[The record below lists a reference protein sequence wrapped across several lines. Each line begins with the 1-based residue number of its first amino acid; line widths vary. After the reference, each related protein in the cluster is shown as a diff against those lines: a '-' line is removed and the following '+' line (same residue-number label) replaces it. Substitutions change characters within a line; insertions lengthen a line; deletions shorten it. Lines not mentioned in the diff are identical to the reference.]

1 MKKNI
6 LKEIENMKYLLGYK
20 RGIVISEQDVK
31 TIAGNIDSGNYGNLD
46 PKVVD
51 AIKQSLNTIGG
62 SKPGVEIG
70 GVTGANTGTT
80 PPTAAGTTPPTAA
93 GTTPP
98 AATTPPPVTPIKI
111 GVKYP
116 SIVELQTLLNT
127 KSQAGLTP
135 DGKYGPKTSASI
147 LSSLQNLPKTDT
159 NATTTTTTTQPTNN
173 TTDASSAAIKK
184 TAETGVQ
191 GASTGAQTTGANTGG
206 QKTGTENSG
215 VAAGGGSGYSEIDIN
230 DLIGQPGAGTN
241 PPTAGAPT
249 AAGSQFKAKSFPE
262 FKGYTPTTP
271 K

>member
-62 SKPGVEIG
+62 
-70 GVTGANTGTT
+70 VTGANTGTT
-80 PPTAAGTTPPTAA
+80 PPTAAGTTPP
-93 GTTPP
+93 
-98 AATTPPPVTPIKI
+98 AATTPVTPIKI

-159 NATTTTTTTQPTNN
+159 NATTTTTTTQPTND

-249 AAGSQFKAKSFPE
+249 AAGSQLKAKSFPE

-271 K
+271 NLK